1 MTQANWKSTI
11 TPKLLLETAVM
22 YNMQQGPSSA
32 TVPATQ
38 NSDIVSVTD
47 VGTGLTYRAP
57 ATSGGRNQVNHPSA
71 KAAVSYVTGA
81 HVARFGYI
89 YEWARNYAIGE
100 GPNPNLDSR
109 PNVNQNMT
117 FTFRNGAPIQLTEYN
132 YPRTTGTSFHEQGVF
147 AQDQWTVKRLT
158 VNGGLRFESYH
169 GSVRDANTTGPNQY
183 VAFQQWPGLN
193 NVPDWKDLTPRLGIA
208 YDLFGTGKTAL
219 KGTFSRYVVNDANA
233 FQALVNPIGFN
244 LTTTRSWTDRN
255 GNFVPDCNLADPAA
269 NGECGPISNP
279 AFATA
284 ATTTHVD
291 PVYQQGW
298 GVRAYDWEKGF
309 SIQQQVLPQLSV
321 NFGFTRRTY
330 GNFTVTHNQAR

>member
-1 MTQANWKSTI
+1 
-11 TPKLLLETAVM
+11 
-22 YNMQQGPSSA
+22 
-32 TVPATQ
+32 
-38 NSDIVSVTD
+38 
-47 VGTGLTYRAP
+47 
-57 ATSGGRNQVNHPSA
+57 
-71 KAAVSYVTGA
+71 
-81 HVARFGYI
+81 
-89 YEWARNYAIGE
+89 
-100 GPNPNLDSR
+100 
-109 PNVNQNMT
+109 
-117 FTFRNGAPIQLTEYN
+117 
-132 YPRTTGTSFHEQGVF
+132 
-147 AQDQWTVKRLT
+147 
-158 VNGGLRFESYH
+158 
-169 GSVRDANTTGPNQY
+169 